1 MTPEIKAHIM
11 HVSKNVIN
19 LTSSESEDTDKS
31 SSNLSD
37 NNEINNER
45 ILKDLKKNISQ
56 INKKITVDSSTK
68 RKLLTAIRMLD
79 NRAMTDKR
87 AV

>member
-37 NNEINNER
+37 NNGINNER

-68 RKLLTAIRMLD
+68 RKLLNVIRGLD
-79 NRAMTDKR
+79 NREMTEKR